1 MTQDVDNDYYA
12 EVSTAGS
19 TFSNEDAAKAII
31 DRGSEYQYE
40 TLLSIINQ
48 VDRIKREKLL
58 AGTSVQDGIAHFTPR
73 VAGNWIG
80 AIARFDREYHR
91 ITLDIAPTA
100 AMRKALSEEVD
111 VEVLGVRDSGAY
123 IGLVTDLSTGVA
135 DGEILL
141 DEDFAIEGNKIKID
155 PIKEDALGIF
165 LVPQEG
171 TKPPTKITTRLIQND
186 PKKIIARVPATL
198 DKGTYQL
205 RIVTRFTGTSTPL
218 KEPRT
223 ITYGEIITVTG
234 SVN

>member
-1 MTQDVDNDYYA
+1 MQWSDWSSDVC
-12 EVSTAGS
+12 SS
-19 TFSNEDAAKAII
+19 
-31 DRGSEYQYE
+31 
-40 TLLSIINQ
+40 
-48 VDRIKREKLL
+48 
-58 AGTSVQDGIAHFTPR
+58 
-73 VAGNWIG
+73 
-80 AIARFDREYHR
+80 
-91 ITLDIAPTA
+91 
-100 AMRKALSEEVD
+100 
-111 VEVLGVRDSGAY
+111 
-123 IGLVTDLSTGVA
+123 DL
-135 DGEILL
+135 ILL

-171 TKPPTKITTRLIQND
+171 TNPPTKITTRLIQND

-205 RIVTRFTGTSTPL
+205 QIVTRFTGTSTPL